1 MRHPVDTPQVVRE
14 PLLTTDGL
22 TKRFGGVV
30 ALDGLQFSILRGEVC
45 GVIGP
50 NGSGK
55 STLVGLLG
63 GSLPPS
69 SGTIRFDGSDVT
81 GSGAADR
88 ARQGI
93 ARTYQI
99 PRPFL
104 DMTIAENVQV
114 AQVATGFFTSFASIA
129 AETDRILDKTGL
141 ADVARV
147 RARDLPLLRRKR
159 LEVARALA
167 LRPKLLMLDEVGAG
181 LVAREIDELV
191 ELIHSLAD
199 GSLSIIIVEHIL
211 RIVRECCPRLVVLN
225 RGTKLIEGRTA
236 DVLADDGVAAIYLG
250 AAHIKDEGAGAVS
263 SRAAVAASIAE
274 ASRNQESDLLS
285 LSEVCAGYGQASV
298 LDRVSMDIH
307 RGEVVAVLGANGAGK
322 TTLVNVISGSIA
334 ASGGR
339 IVFDG
344 TEISGLPAYRRAR
357 AGLAHCMEGRRIFST
372 LNVEE
377 NLLIAARGISTE
389 QRKRLLDTIY
399 ELFPVLAERRTQLG
413 TTMSGGQQQML
424 AIGRALMSRPR
435 LAIFDEISL
444 GLAPVIMDQL
454 YDALRKLRRDGLSMM
469 IVEQDVD
476 RVLDLAD
483 RVYVMQNGR
492 VALSGL
498 TGEIR
503 TDPRM
508 RALYL
513 GSEI

>member
-1 MRHPVDTPQVVRE
+1 MSDHVTMRQAATE
-14 PLLTTDGL
+14 TILKTDAL

-30 ALDGLQFSILRGEVC
+30 ALDGLQFSMARGEVC
-45 GVIGP
+45 GIIGP

-63 GSLPPS
+63 GALVPT
-69 SGTIRFDGSDVT
+69 SGTIAFDGRAVT
-81 GSGAADR
+81 GLGAADR
-88 ARQGI
+88 ARNGI

-114 AQVATGFFTSFASIA
+114 AQVATGFLNSFASL
-129 AETDRILDKTGL
+129 AEETERVLERTGL
-141 ADVARV
+141 GDVARV

-181 LVAREIDELV
+181 LVAHEIDELV
-191 ELIHSLAD
+191 KLIHSLAD

-225 RGTKLIEGRTA
+225 RGAKLIEGRTA
-236 DVLADDGVAAIYLG
+236 DVLADDGVAAVYLG
-250 AAHIKDEGAGAVS
+250 ASHVEVKGDRQMARDERDATLVRAGQDDAPQ
-263 SRAAVAASIAE
+263 I
-274 ASRNQESDLLS
+274 LK
-285 LSEVCAGYGQASV
+285 LSEVCAGYGQANV
-298 LDRVSMDIH
+298 LDQVSLDIH
-307 RGEVVAVLGANGAGK
+307 RGEAVAVLGANGAGK
-322 TTLVNVISGSIA
+322 TTLVNVIAGSIPA
-334 ASGGR
+334 TGGR

-344 TEISGLPAYRRAR
+344 ADIGHVSAFQRSRG
-357 AGLAHCMEGRRIFST
+357 GIAHCMEGRRIFST

-377 NLLIAARGISTE
+377 NLLVAARGMSSAE
-389 QRKRLLDTIY
+389 RQRLLDTIY
-399 ELFPVLAERRTQLG
+399 DLFPVLAERRAQLG

-424 AIGRALMSRPR
+424 AIGRALMSRPT

-444 GLAPVIMDQL
+444 GLAPVVMDQL
-454 YDALRKLRRDGLSMM
+454 YDALGMLRRDGLSMM

-483 RVYVMQNGR
+483 RVYVLQNGR

-498 TGEIR
+498 ASEIR
-503 TDPRM
+503 SDPRM